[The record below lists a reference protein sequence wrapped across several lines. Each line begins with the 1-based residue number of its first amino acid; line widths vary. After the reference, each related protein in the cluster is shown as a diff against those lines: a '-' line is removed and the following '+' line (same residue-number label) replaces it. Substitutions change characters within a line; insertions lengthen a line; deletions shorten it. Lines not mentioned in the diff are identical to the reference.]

1 MFLTRR
7 LTLLFTVF
15 LPFSVAMASEDIYAP
30 PGNAAHD
37 LQMARERAKASGKLL
52 MVIFGGNWC
61 EDCRVLHAR
70 LAESPTREYVEKH
83 FEVVGINIGEMN
95 ANLQIAKDL
104 GVTLSKGVPAA
115 GFFDADGKRV
125 ALTNNG
131 ELEPARQYNA
141 QQVLTFLRK
150 VVEEHVVEKP
160 K

>member
-1 MFLTRR
+1 MFITRR
-7 LTLLFTVF
+7 LTLAFTV
-15 LPFSVAMASEDIYAP
+15 LQAFSIAMAAGDVYP
-30 PGNAAHD
+30 PPEKAAHD
-37 LQMARERAKASGKLL
+37 LQLARQRAKTSGKLL

-70 LAESPTREYVEKH
+70 LSESPTREYVEKH
-83 FEVVGINIGEMN
+83 FEVVSINIGEMN

-125 ALTNNG
+125 GLTNNG
-131 ELEPARQYNA
+131 ELEPARQYDA
-141 QQVLTFLRK
+141 QQVLRFLRK
-150 VVEEHVVEKP
+150 VAEEHVVEKP